1 MKFLSPVD
9 VDGYISLI
17 TQNPGVTPT
26 KYLIQDANGRIAFRT
41 GQELR
46 VDIGADYTSV
56 LKHQVK
62 ASVAINKGQAV
73 YAIPTQDGTNI
84 LVGLASN
91 NSEATSSKTMG
102 LLNATVSTNGF
113 ADVITEGLLS
123 GLNTSTATVGNPVW
137 LGTNGNLIYGLAAKP
152 YAPAHLVFIGIVTR
166 VNANNGEIFVKVQ
179 NGFELDELHDVDL
192 KTTTPINGHLLGFNG
207 TLWVNKT
214 IAGWLGYTPQDAAT
228 AITTSNIGSQSVN
241 YANSA
246 AVATNADYANAA
258 GYAENAGTLDG
269 YDSSYF
275 AVASHTHIIS
285 PVVETLVPQNGI
297 SIQAG
302 PGGGNGAYGWEY
314 PYGTRLSAITGA
326 GRSFEIMSTTYPGGE
341 LVMRTL
347 GSGSVWD
354 PWKKMLDTSNYSG
367 YSNFSGAVYGTIY
380 YDANN
385 TSYYIDPA
393 SYSRLNQLSIGS
405 VNTSYLLYNNGNSY
419 FNGSVEIDDTLYV
432 SSGYSVRA
440 PIFYDID
447 NTGYYLDPASTSNL
461 NALTLAGTF
470 SAPGYNKTNWDTA
483 YGWGN
488 HALAGYV
495 PQGRTITING
505 VGYDLSAN
513 RSWTITASETDT
525 LATVTARGASTS
537 TAVTLSSSGN
547 TFGGHHYFSSYD
559 ANGNHYPH
567 YNNGSNN
574 NGSKLNL
581 RMFDSSGNAVVF
593 YLNGN
598 DKSIQWNGST
608 IWTSGNHGSGSGLNA
623 DLLDGQH
630 ASAFA
635 SSSHTHDLGRYSL
648 RPPSVIDALTTNNF
662 RSTLFGSSANDYNI
676 STARWNGVPG
686 PLSGLNA
693 YGTMLA
699 WAGADTHGFVAMDYN
714 ARAAIIGG
722 GNGEYVNWYSR
733 LLMDDAWI
741 NNKYFSSSGEIHGTV
756 FYDANN
762 SAYYINP
769 ASTSNLYGLTVNQT
783 ISGNITS
790 ANYLSILGG
799 SGGNLNT
806 MGYGR
811 YYNYGSGSYWT
822 NGPSGMSYG
831 SVYNF
836 GGSSES
842 VLSLQLAA
850 DINHNSTS
858 STRTMWFR
866 TGNNL
871 GFQNDWKE
879 ILHTGNYSSF
889 ANPTIYKG
897 VNAYTNFQSFVSTPG
912 TIRFDQ
918 CNATGGFSN
927 APGGYTYGGVL
938 SMRGDNFGY
947 QLWGSHTGDFYFKT
961 QWQDDQYSGWRAV
974 LHSGNYLDYAWQRSG
989 SWKPASLSSSTRLV
1003 GTASPDGGEFG
1014 LAYSGGQIHPYTDG
1028 FFYQNE
1034 GQYRVIDS
1042 NSISSQSVNYANSAG
1057 SSSSSSRANYLDPNY
1072 IGGGQ
1077 SNPQTYFN
1085 NGIGVKVAM
1094 TAQAGYWSDTLWI
1107 NGYTGGDVPWMC
1119 ALHTQ
1124 RNSSPRMYI
1133 SAQQHTSSSYGTLYE
1148 FWTNYNMD
1156 APNKSGT
1163 SYYQTNTWMQFN
1175 GSYGLYWPS
1184 TYGAHFAPN
1193 STSTYTQF
1201 RTVGSKNGYGGI
1213 YDEYSAVNGMMYDSA
1228 GNGGIYR
1235 EANGRWYLYHHVG
1248 NNCTGISTS
1257 TTSGS
1262 YRAYIGGSL
1271 YAEGDIVAYSDRRK
1285 KENIITVDNALD
1297 TVNKLR
1303 GVYYNRIDDDSKR
1316 RQVGVIAQET
1326 QEVLPEVVTYAEDID
1341 EYGVAYGNITGVLIE
1356 AIKEQQTQIEEL
1368 KQLVNQLINK

>member
-41 GQELR
+41 GQELK

-102 LLNATVSTNGF
+102 LLNATVSINGF

-123 GLNTSTATVGNPVW
+123 GLDTSTATVGNSVW

-440 PIFYDID
+440 PIFYDSN
-447 NTGYYLDPASTSNL
+447 NTGYY
-461 NALTLAGTF
+461 
-470 SAPGYNKTNWDTA
+470 
-483 YGWGN
+483 
-488 HALAGYV
+488 
-495 PQGRTITING
+495 
-505 VGYDLSAN
+505 
-513 RSWTITASETDT
+513 
-525 LATVTARGASTS
+525 
-537 TAVTLSSSGN
+537 
-547 TFGGHHYFSSYD
+547 
-559 ANGNHYPH
+559 
-567 YNNGSNN
+567 
-574 NGSKLNL
+574 
-581 RMFDSSGNAVVF
+581 
-593 YLNGN
+593 
-598 DKSIQWNGST
+598 
-608 IWTSGNHGSGSGLNA
+608 
-623 DLLDGQH
+623 
-630 ASAFA
+630 
-635 SSSHTHDLGRYSL
+635 
-648 RPPSVIDALTTNNF
+648 ID
-662 RSTLFGSSANDYNI
+662 
-676 STARWNGVPG
+676 
-686 PLSGLNA
+686 
-693 YGTMLA
+693 
-699 WAGADTHGFVAMDYN
+699 
-714 ARAAIIGG
+714 
-722 GNGEYVNWYSR
+722 
-733 LLMDDAWI
+733 
-741 NNKYFSSSGEIHGTV
+741 
-756 FYDANN
+756 
-762 SAYYINP
+762 P

-974 LHSGNYLDYAWQRSG
+974 LHSGNYVDYAWQRSG
-989 SWKPASLSSSTRLV
+989 SWKPGSLSSSTRLV
-1003 GTASPDGGEFG
+1003 GTTSPDGGEFG
-1014 LAYSGGQIHPYTDG
+1014 LAYSAGQIHPYTDG

-1042 NSISSQSVNYANSAG
+1042 NSISSQSVSYANNAG
-1057 SSSSSSRANYLDPNY
+1057 GANTATWADRLNTVYA
-1072 IGGGQ
+1072 GGQ
-1077 SNPQTYFN
+1077 QLNPQTYFN
-1085 NGIGVKVAM
+1085 NGIGLRVAM
-1094 TAQAGYWSDTLWI
+1094 TAAAGVWSDTLWI
-1107 NGYTGGDVPWMC
+1107 NGYSGGDVLQMC
-1119 ALHTQ
+1119 ALHTK
-1124 RNSSPRMYI
+1124 RDGTPRMYI
-1133 SAQQHTSSSYGTLYE
+1133 SAQASTATSYGTLYE
-1148 FWTNYNMD
+1148 ILSNYG
-1156 APNKSGT
+1156 GT
-1163 SYYQTNTWMQFN
+1163 
-1175 GSYGLYWPS
+1175 G
-1184 TYGAHFAPN
+1184 TYGTTGDFRAPIFYDSNDTGYYCDPN
-1193 STSTYTQF
+1193 STSRLNIIRPNYIQNPYDISVDHQF
-1201 RTVGSKNGYGGI
+1201 GI
-1213 YDEYSAVNGMMYDSA
+1213 FFNASVDTAY
-1228 GNGGIYR
+1228 GIYR
-1235 EANGRWYLYHHVG
+1235 EAGGWGYPYPDLRIAFHTGLKFGANANYNGMRFYTDYDMATQVMSINDGSAGLGGG
-1248 NNCTGISTS
+1248 NVYVYNSLQAGSSLRAPVYYDSNDTSYFFDGSSTGDSI
-1257 TTSGS
+1257 
-1262 YRAYIGGSL
+1262 RVA
-1271 YAEGDIVAYSDRRK
+1271 GDIVAYYSDERLKDRK
-1285 KENIITVDNALD
+1285 GNIENALEK
-1297 TVNKLR
+1297 VLSLNGFYYEPNEKAQSLGYQKKLE
-1303 GVYYNRIDDDSKR
+1303 
-1316 RQVGVIAQET
+1316 VGVSAQEV
-1326 QEVLPEVVTYAEDID
+1326 EAILPEIIKDAPIGHGYKTLN
-1341 EYGVAYGNITGVLIE
+1341 YGKLTPLLIE